1 MTDYPKQKPASVAIT
16 GGIGS
21 GKSYVCSKLRQ
32 RGIDIYDCDLHA
44 KTIIA
49 TSNKIRQRL
58 TKLIGKDT
66 FLPDGRMNKALVAN
80 FLLASKENND
90 AINAIVHPAV
100 AEDFLTSDVRWMEC
114 AILYESG
121 FDRLVEKIIAVVAP
135 EEVREERV
143 MLRDG
148 VSRDKAR
155 DWIERQMP
163 QQEVAERA
171 DYTIVNDGLQDV
183 DHQINEILKVLL

>member
-32 RGIDIYDCDLHA
+32 RGIDIYDCDSHA

-66 FLPDGRMNKALVAN
+66 FLPDGRMNKASVAN

-100 AEDFLTSDVRWMEC
+100 AEDFLMSDVRWMEC

-135 EEVREERV
+135 EEVREERI

>member
-1 MTDYPKQKPASVAIT
+1 
-16 GGIGS
+16 
-21 GKSYVCSKLRQ
+21 
-32 RGIDIYDCDLHA
+32 
-44 KTIIA
+44 
-49 TSNKIRQRL
+49 
-58 TKLIGKDT
+58 
-66 FLPDGRMNKALVAN
+66 MNKASVAN

>member
-1 MTDYPKQKPASVAIT
+1 M
-16 GGIGS
+16 
-21 GKSYVCSKLRQ
+21 
-32 RGIDIYDCDLHA
+32 
-44 KTIIA
+44 
-49 TSNKIRQRL
+49 
-58 TKLIGKDT
+58 
-66 FLPDGRMNKALVAN
+66 
-80 FLLASKENND
+80 
-90 AINAIVHPAV
+90 
-100 AEDFLTSDVRWMEC
+100 TSDVRWMEC